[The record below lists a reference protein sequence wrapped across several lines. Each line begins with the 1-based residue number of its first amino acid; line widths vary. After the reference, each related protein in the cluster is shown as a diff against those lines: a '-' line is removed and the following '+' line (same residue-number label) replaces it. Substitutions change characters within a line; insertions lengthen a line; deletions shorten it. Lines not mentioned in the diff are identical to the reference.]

1 VGALDSLNIGQMA
14 SWFSC
19 TECACLSG
27 EKEIEVTPE
36 TGEKGDQAKFE
47 GASPSLVSVIQVG
60 EGNGEDTASPF
71 FPGTPAGPGSSTLD
85 SSLSAGSASSAT
97 PNRLGDQTP
106 SSMKTNISFT
116 MLADLPEDVTKTLE
130 EADKLRTTGFVF
142 KAEMQVLELVTQ
154 LTADDKLDILEK
166 VKNTKEYI
174 SLVENLEEVNGAL
187 TKLLD
192 DEGWTLQKE
201 ADKILVWTKPEPNSD
216 LVTVRMAGLIDGP
229 FDSFCSIGKEVA
241 LIKSWMPGV
250 RESKIVKQ
258 LNTYDHIGYYVWK
271 FPFITA
277 REFLVEEANMI
288 NDDLGYCITCR
299 QPPSERADVD
309 LPACQ
314 KGSIRA
320 AISNWCSFSAP
331 CGDKKIFTVTVMN
344 VDLKIP
350 LPTRLTNYLSV
361 SMGYQS
367 FKDLRANVLKA
378 ENPKSELGVCV
389 NDAKNAVFYSRMR
402 GLETVRI
409 EKEIACKEEI
419 LKTGWVKNP
428 EDRKR
433 IFNRSSGVLVP
444 MK

>member
-1 VGALDSLNIGQMA
+1 MT
-14 SWFSC
+14 SWFSGC
-19 TECACLSG
+19 TECACVSGNQDVDVVNSESG
-27 EKEIEVTPE
+27 EQYDQV
-36 TGEKGDQAKFE
+36 QAKTDD
-47 GASPSLVSVIQVG
+47 ASPSLVSVVQVG
-60 EGNGEDTASPF
+60 ETNDSPF
-71 FPGTPAGPGSSTLD
+71 FPGTPATQAGGSTSNLE
-85 SSLSAGSASSAT
+85 SSASAASVSSAT
-97 PNRLGDQTP
+97 PVHLGGQTP
-106 SSMKTNISFT
+106 SSLKTNVSFT
-116 MLADLPEDVTKTLE
+116 LLADLPEDIVKTLE

-142 KAEMQVLELVTQ
+142 KAEQQVLELVNQ

-166 VKNTKEYI
+166 VKNTKEYTALT
-174 SLVENLEEVNGAL
+174 SNLEEVNCAL

-192 DEGWTLQKE
+192 DQGWTLQKE

-216 LVTVRMAGLIDGP
+216 LMTVRLAGLIDGP
-229 FDSFCSIGKEVA
+229 FDSFCSIGKEVDH
-241 LIKSWMPGV
+241 IKTWMPGV
-250 RESKIVKQ
+250 RQSNIVKQ
-258 LNTYDHIGYYVWK
+258 LNTFDHIGFYVWK

-288 NDDLGYCITCR
+288 NDEMGYCITCR
-299 QPPSERADVD
+299 QPPMERAGVN

-378 ENPKSELGVCV
+378 ENPKSELGICV
-389 NDAKNAVFYSRMR
+389 NDPKNTVFYSRMR
-402 GLETVRI
+402 GLETARN
-409 EKEIACKEEI
+409 EKEIACREEI
-419 LKTGWVKNP
+419 LRSGWVKNP
-428 EDRKR
+428 EDRKK
-433 IFNRSSGVLVP
+433 IFNRGSGDVLVP